1 MGTTEIKEIPGM
13 KCAYCGKEAKGTKE
27 HIISCSVLDLFPECY
42 LTLDETRGV
51 VHQADPVVKDVCAK
65 CNNEKLSYIDDYA
78 KNLISQYFTRKYA
91 ENDELEIE
99 FNYVMVQKMLLKY
112 AFNDL
117 RAHSESC
124 AFFDDE
130 MLHYLLNETDDSPK
144 GNVTV
149 LCGLAVNVT
158 PLPDAAFGNLK
169 LRWCKDP
176 LFLSNSTVLHI
187 DYDTGKIVLNEDVET
202 EHFQDL

>member
-1 MGTTEIKEIPGM
+1 M

-91 ENDELEIE
+91 ENDELEIK

-124 AFFDDE
+124 SFFDDE
-130 MLHYLLNETDDSPK
+130 ILHYLLN
-144 GNVTV
+144 
-149 LCGLAVNVT
+149 
-158 PLPDAAFGNLK
+158 
-169 LRWCKDP
+169 
-176 LFLSNSTVLHI
+176 
-187 DYDTGKIVLNEDVET
+187 
-202 EHFQDL
+202 